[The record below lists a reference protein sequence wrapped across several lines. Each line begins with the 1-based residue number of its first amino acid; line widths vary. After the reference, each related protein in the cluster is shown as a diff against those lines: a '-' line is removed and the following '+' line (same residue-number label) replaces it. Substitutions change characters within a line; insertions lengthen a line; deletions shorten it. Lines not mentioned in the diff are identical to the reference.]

1 MDDIPAPWSPA
12 RVADLAG
19 RSVRDALGAAAGVV
33 ELAVL
38 QAGADAVVLALEVR
52 GAAGPLVLKLADA
65 GAAPALDLGRTA
77 AVMGRAAAAGVPVPA
92 VLAADGTGRLDGVQ
106 HLLQQHVGGRRWR
119 EVRPELDDAG
129 VRAVHAQL
137 ADVLRA
143 LAGVRPGGFGELDGQ
158 GVVAPVPL
166 VEALRRRV
174 ALRTR
179 RPAARALAER
189 LLAEHADRLGSGPP
203 VLTHADLHHAN
214 VLVDPATARLSAVLD
229 WDKAWAGPAAADRAR
244 LRFWDDMS
252 GPGSGDDR
260 DDDDGDV
267 LRVHQLLWCLEHAF
281 PTARHRADTARLLSA
296 LDLPVP
302 PELAG

>member
-1 MDDIPAPWSPA
+1 MQ
-12 RVADLAG
+12 V
-19 RSVRDALGAAAGVV
+19 
-33 ELAVL
+33 
-38 QAGADAVVLALEVR
+38 GADAVVLALEVR
-52 GAAGPLVLKLADA
+52 AAARPLVLKLADV

-77 AVMGRAAAAGVPVPA
+77 AVMGPAADAGVPVPA

-106 HLLQQHVGGRRWR
+106 HLLQQHLGGRRWR
-119 EVRPELDDAG
+119 EVRPELDDTAG
-129 VRAVHAQL
+129 RAVHAQL

-158 GVVAPVPL
+158 GVVVPVPL

-189 LLAEHADRLGSGPP
+189 LLVEHADRLGSGPP
-203 VLTHADLHHAN
+203 VLTHDDLHHAN

-252 GPGSGDDR
+252 GPGPGPGPGSGSGDDR
-260 DDDDGDV
+260 DDRDDADV
-267 LRVHQLLWCLEHAF
+267 LRVHELLWCLEHAF
-281 PTARHRADTARLLSA
+281 PTARHRADTARLLRA